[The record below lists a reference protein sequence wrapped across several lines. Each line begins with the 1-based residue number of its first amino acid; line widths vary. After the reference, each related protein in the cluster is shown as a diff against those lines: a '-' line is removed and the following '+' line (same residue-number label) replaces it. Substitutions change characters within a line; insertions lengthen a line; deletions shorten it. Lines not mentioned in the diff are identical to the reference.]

1 VTAPPVLRS
10 LAGGDWLDGRPSPDL
25 NPARP
30 GETVAEVRLAGAA
43 AAGQAVAAARA
54 AFPGWRAMPPPA
66 RGDVLR
72 RAADLLEARA
82 DQVGSEFAREEGKTL
97 VEAVGETRRAV
108 AILRYFAGQTLEP
121 DGETY
126 PSASPLT
133 LLYARREPVGVV
145 LAITPWNFPIA
156 IPAWKIAP
164 ALAYGNTVVWK
175 PAELTPLTSVR
186 LLEALREAGLPD
198 GVLNLVLG
206 RGSDV
211 GDALTGH
218 ADVDAITFTGSN
230 AVGRRIQRLATERG
244 VKVQLEMGGKN
255 PAVVLAD
262 ADMDLATLHVA
273 RGAFLS
279 AGQKCTATSRVI
291 VERSVM
297 EPFAE
302 RLAALARSWRLGDP
316 LDPQT
321 QVGPVVSEPAM
332 RSILGYLE
340 QGRADGGRFLAGGD
354 RATELGDGYFVQ
366 PTVIADLGPESAV
379 VQEEVFGPVAVLLPA
394 DGLEDA
400 IARAND
406 TRYGLS
412 AALFTR
418 DLDAALRFAQEVRAG
433 VVKVN
438 QESAGLELQV
448 PFGGMKESSSGS
460 REQGKVARD
469 FFTQWKTVYLDRPPA
484 RQRGGG

>member
-1 VTAPPVLRS
+1 VSAPPVLRS
-10 LAGGDWLDGRPSPDL
+10 LAGGEWLDGRPSEDV

-30 GETVAEVRLAGAA
+30 REVVAEVRLADAA
-43 AAGQAVAAARA
+43 GAGQAVEAARA
-54 AFPGWRAMPPPA
+54 AFPAWRATPAPA
-66 RGDVLR
+66 RGEVLR
-72 RAADLLEARA
+72 RAADLLEMRV
-82 DQVGSEFAREEGKTL
+82 DEVGRDFVREEGKTL
-97 VEAVGETRRAV
+97 AEAVGETRRAV

-133 LLYARREPVGVV
+133 LLYARREPLGVV

-186 LLEALREAGLPD
+186 LLEALRDAGLPD

-218 ADVDAITFTGSN
+218 AEVDAVTFTGSN
-230 AVGRRIQRLATERG
+230 PVGRGIQRLATERG
-244 VKVQLEMGGKN
+244 AKVQLEMGGKN

-291 VERSVM
+291 VDTSVM

-302 RLAALARSWRLGDP
+302 RLAAAARSWRLGDP

-332 RSILGYLE
+332 RSILGCLE
-340 QGRADGGRFLAGGD
+340 RGRADGGRFLAGGG

-366 PTVIADLGPESAV
+366 PTVIADLGSESPLV
-379 VQEEVFGPVAVLLPA
+379 REEIFGPVAVLLPA

-400 IARAND
+400 IA
-406 TRYGLS
+406 TS
-412 AALFTR
+412 WVHT
-418 DLDAALRFAQEVRAG
+418 DLLAG
-433 VVKVN
+433 
-438 QESAGLELQV
+438 SAGRRTRRSICLSDKNDAIVLQLKLV
-448 PFGGMKESSSGS
+448 T
-460 REQGKVARD
+460 
-469 FFTQWKTVYLDRPPA
+469 TQAKQQHDSL
-484 RQRGGG
+484 